1 MAGPKAKKEGMYMY
15 MYESN
20 KLKDEGIHKCQL
32 MQW

>member
-1 MAGPKAKKEGMYMY
+1 MAGPKAKKEGTY